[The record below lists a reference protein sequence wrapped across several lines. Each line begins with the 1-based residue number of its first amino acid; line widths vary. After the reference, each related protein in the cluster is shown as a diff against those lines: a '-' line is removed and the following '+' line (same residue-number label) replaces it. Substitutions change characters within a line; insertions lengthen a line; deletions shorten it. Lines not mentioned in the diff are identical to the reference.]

1 VSSSARGDPANAGG
15 GLLARALQRSY
26 ELVWRLP
33 PAGLRGAWRPLVL
46 VIGLACIWSAISVL
60 FASRRRRSSRS
71 TGSNRPAKEAY
82 FPPSPELL
90 PKAERPGWTEGA
102 DSAGAQSAWERPA
115 PFRVSRGSSTLAWT
129 EPHTEGAGRP
139 VPQYRCP
146 WPHLPW
152 PGRAPR
158 HHLGSGPRPAG
169 LERAQERPPPSGTP
183 TVRVSHPQWPALRAT
198 PTRWSR
204 HRFDQRL
211 GWRRV
216 IARGDPSGPREHAN
230 RHFTDRPVLFGH
242 PGATRIP
249 GEHQRHLPPNPA
261 RPRCARAR
269 RRTPTAAPCAATPAG
284 IPAQLDACM
293 S

>member
-129 EPHTEGAGRP
+129 EPNTEGAGRP
-139 VPQYRCP
+139 APSTAANGLTYHGLDVHRDTISAAVLGP
-146 WPHLPW
+146 
-152 PGRAPR
+152 RALSER
-158 HHLGSGPRPAG
+158 RNAHHHLGRQQFESP
-169 LERAQERPPPSGTP
+169 
-183 TVRVSHPQWPALRAT
+183 HPQWPALRAPT

-249 GEHQRHLPPNPA
+249 GSISGTCHPILPGRAVREPAVA
-261 RPRCARAR
+261 RPRR
-269 RRTPTAAPCAATPAG
+269 RLAPQR
-284 IPAQLDACM
+284 QLAYQR

>member
-1 VSSSARGDPANAGG
+1 VRY
-15 GLLARALQRSY
+15 R
-26 ELVWRLP
+26 RLP
-33 PAGLRGAWRPLVL
+33 PVCHLCPIRVTTTPVCHGQPGPTARP
-46 VIGLACIWSAISVL
+46 
-60 FASRRRRSSRS
+60 RRRTCLRRWSCCQRLSA
-71 TGSNRPAKEAY
+71 PAE
-82 FPPSPELL
+82 PRGPD
-90 PKAERPGWTEGA
+90 G
-102 DSAGAQSAWERPA
+102 AGAQSAWERPA

-129 EPHTEGAGRP
+129 EPNTEGAGRP
-139 VPQYRCP
+139 APSTAANGLTYLGLDVHRDTISAAVLGP
-146 WPHLPW
+146 
-152 PGRAPR
+152 RALSER
-158 HHLGSGPRPAG
+158 RNAHHHLGRQQFESP
-169 LERAQERPPPSGTP
+169 
-183 TVRVSHPQWPALRAT
+183 HPQWPALRAPT